1 VLAPLTA
8 ACLAAAAHAYHLPE
22 VYLYS
27 IMRTEG
33 GKVGQAVLNTNG
45 TYDLGP
51 FQINSSWGPAIGRY
65 WHVSVPTA
73 LQHVRD
79 NGCANALIASAILKK
94 MLIETKGDFP
104 KAIGYY
110 HSHTPALAVQYRD
123 MVLEQAGK
131 YVQKARPSGP
141 SLPPTP
147 TSRVAAE
154 KP

>member
-1 VLAPLTA
+1 VLLAPLTA
-8 ACLAAAAHAYHLPE
+8 ACLATAAHAYHLPE
-22 VYLYS
+22 IYLYS

-51 FQINSSWGPAIGRY
+51 FQINTSWGPAIGRY
-65 WHVSVPTA
+65 WRVSVPTA
-73 LQHVRD
+73 LQYVRD

-110 HSHTPALAVQYRD
+110 HSHTPALAGQYRN
-123 MVLEQAGK
+123 MVLERAEK
-131 YVQKARPSGP
+131 YVQKSRTASP

-147 TSRVAAE
+147 VPKTAT
-154 KP
+154 K

>member
-1 VLAPLTA
+1 MLAPLTA
-8 ACLAAAAHAYHLPE
+8 ACLATAAHAYHLPE

-33 GKVGQAVLNTNG
+33 GKVGQAVGNTNG

-51 FQINSSWGPAIGRY
+51 FQINTSWGPAIGRF

-79 NGCANALIASAILKK
+79 DGCANAVIASAILRK
-94 MLIETKGDFP
+94 MLIETKGDLP

-110 HSHTPALAVQYRD
+110 HSHTPALAAQYRN
-123 MVLEQAGK
+123 MVLDKAEK
-131 YVQKARPSGP
+131 YAPAFRPSGP
-141 SLPPTP
+141 TLPPTP
-147 TSRVAAE
+147 TYRIAS
-154 KP
+154 K